1 MVLAV
6 VEEMAREDVGKETA
20 EVDAWMV
27 RQVASRGRGTPAA
40 VAVLAVVMVGMVAAS
55 AQAAEDTWGGVAA
68 VQATAAAAGMTVSA
82 GRAMVGWRKALQ
94 VAETEERA
102 HKGRR

>member
-55 AQAAEDTWGGVAA
+55 AQAAEDTWGLEQCRVH
-68 VQATAAAAGMTVSA
+68 TAPRERRTASA
-82 GRAMVGWRKALQ
+82 PLSRV
-94 VAETEERA
+94 
-102 HKGRR
+102 